1 MKINNKAFTLAE
13 VLVAIVVGVISVAAA
28 FSAYNYYS
36 KSYTS
41 VSQKANVSKVA
52 RDALALIAKDLR
64 NAGYIDPNYVPTTA
78 TDRRQAELKMIGV
91 RQRDRNYYGRYK
103 QSDQL
108 DIWYTISAYELKRVQ
123 YLLWEY
129 KNEKNHYYLARDVV
143 LRKKNSET
151 HPVDIELLVPYVED
165 FQIILK
171 DKDGKVL
178 VPVCYYCGPVEQSQK
193 SGTLVATS
201 VGQKNIGQDNMTK
214 VHTADIYLTVRSPKE
229 VFKKSR
235 KMIIQNGAGTGHGSY
250 INVPADKY
258 YRETFF
264 ASVHTRNLATPK
276 VQTTSAVGSLG
287 VGQGYNK

>member
-1 MKINNKAFTLAE
+1 M
-13 VLVAIVVGVISVAAA
+13 
-28 FSAYNYYS
+28 
-36 KSYTS
+36 
-41 VSQKANVSKVA
+41 
-52 RDALALIAKDLR
+52 
-64 NAGYIDPNYVPTTA
+64 
-78 TDRRQAELKMIGV
+78 
-91 RQRDRNYYGRYK
+91 
-103 QSDQL
+103 
-108 DIWYTISAYELKRVQ
+108 
-123 YLLWEY
+123 
-129 KNEKNHYYLARDVV
+129 
-143 LRKKNSET
+143 
-151 HPVDIELLVPYVED
+151 DIELLVPYVED

-264 ASVHTRNLATPK
+264 ISVHTRNLAIPP
-276 VQTTSAVGSLG
+276 VQVASSGKSIG
-287 VGQGYNK
+287 EGQGYNK